1 MHYQQPSAHHA
12 LIIND
17 RHDRETVIN
26 GVKFRMSYLWGVQQL
41 VYTSMDMKHV
51 GTIEIT
57 RPFASRTPSEMLMQ
71 AEVIHHMD
79 TLAEQQLEQA

>member
-1 MHYQQPSAHHA
+1 MTTATQAPIQ
-12 LIIND
+12 D
-17 RHDRETVIN
+17 RHDVNTVID
-26 GVKFRMSYLWGVQQL
+26 GVTFRLSYLWMTKQL

-71 AEVIHHMD
+71 AEVIHHLE
-79 TLAEQQLEQA
+79 TLADEQLEQA